1 MRDCLGVEPGAVLL
15 REDLARVLPGVAPLR
30 ALLLLAAV
38 MRPARRGNQATDALD
53 TLHTDLADDT
63 HAQAHFSALGEL
75 IEVTAQTAP
84 ANLRAEL
91 QAASEAFAR
100 ARHSESS
107 TP

>member
-1 MRDCLGVEPGAVLL
+1 
-15 REDLARVLPGVAPLR
+15 
-30 ALLLLAAV
+30 

-107 TP
+107 TPPETRRPTSCRSRPPTLDHRRLATHSAQP